1 MKLFH
6 KIFLCFVVLFGIAFQ
21 VTGCLLVNFVYKN
34 AIDQE
39 KKYAFQEFQHNKYIL
54 QSILYLQPE
63 LFVENQDNM
72 NLIKNF
78 TVPIAFYK
86 TDGQCVF
93 SNISIQPQMTMPE
106 KSENH
111 KIEFQMLSG
120 KGENYIYTSEY
131 VRQGNTEGYL
141 VTETN
146 ISATV
151 NRQKDVIRYL
161 QKIYMVL
168 FFISFPLIIL
178 MTDLIAS
185 PIRKVG
191 KATRRIAEGRYS
203 ERICIKGKDEIS
215 ELAFDFNQM
224 AGQIEKKISEL
235 SNATKAKEE
244 FTANFAHELKTPL
257 TSVIGY
263 ADMLY
268 QRELP
273 RNQVR
278 DAAEYILNEGMR
290 LEALSLKLMDLFIL
304 DRQDFLLEGLSVKEL
319 FENLKQSMQ
328 PICSKYG
335 TRLHEDIE
343 DGYIDVDY
351 DLIKT
356 MILNLIDNS
365 GKAESKDIWFTGKK
379 RKNSYFVCI
388 KDNGRGI
395 PSDEID
401 RITEAFYMVDKSRS
415 RKQHGAGLGLALVS
429 KIVEIHKAKM
439 KIESDGKSGTI
450 VKIKFHLSE
459 GESNDQKI

>member
-1 MKLFH
+1 MAGTASW
-6 KIFLCFVVLFGIAFQ
+6 GI
-21 VTGCLLVNFVYKN
+21 
-34 AIDQE
+34 
-39 KKYAFQEFQHNKYIL
+39 
-54 QSILYLQPE
+54 
-63 LFVENQDNM
+63 
-72 NLIKNF
+72 
-78 TVPIAFYK
+78 
-86 TDGQCVF
+86 
-93 SNISIQPQMTMPE
+93 
-106 KSENH
+106 
-111 KIEFQMLSG
+111 
-120 KGENYIYTSEY
+120 
-131 VRQGNTEGYL
+131 
-141 VTETN
+141 
-146 ISATV
+146 
-151 NRQKDVIRYL
+151 
-161 QKIYMVL
+161 
-168 FFISFPLIIL
+168 LIIL

-215 ELAFDFNQM
+215 ELASDFNQM

>member
-6 KIFLCFVVLFGIAFQ
+6 KIFLCFVVLVGIAFQ
-21 VTGCLLVNFVYKN
+21 VSGYLLVNFAYENV
-34 AIDQE
+34 IEQE

-63 LFVENQDNM
+63 LVVENRGDM

-93 SNISIQPQMTMPE
+93 SDMSLQPQISMSE
-106 KSENH
+106 KAENYTVA
-111 KIEFQMLSG
+111 FQMLCN
-120 KGENYIYTSEY
+120 KGENYIYVSGY
-131 VRQGNTEGYL
+131 VRQGDVEGYL
-141 VTETN
+141 VSETN
-146 ISATV
+146 ISGTV
-151 NRQKDVIRYL
+151 NRQEDMIRYL
-161 QKIYMVL
+161 QKICIVL
-168 FFISFPLIIL
+168 FFLSVPLIIL
-178 MTDLIAS
+178 LTNCIAG
-185 PIRKVG
+185 PIRKVSR
-191 KATRRIAEGRYS
+191 ATKRIAEGRYS

-215 ELAFDFNQM
+215 ELAADFNQM

-235 SNATKAKEE
+235 SETAKAKEE

-278 DAAEYILNEGMR
+278 DAAEYILKEGMR

-304 DRQDFLLEGLSVKEL
+304 DRQDFLLESSSAKEL
-319 FENLKQSMQ
+319 FENLKQNMQ

-335 TRLHEDIE
+335 TKLHEHIE
-343 DGYIDVDY
+343 DGYIDADY
-351 DLIKT
+351 DLFKI

-365 GKAESKDIWFTGKK
+365 GKAEGEDIWITGNK
-379 RKNSYFVCI
+379 RNNSYLICV
-388 KDNGRGI
+388 KDNGRGV
-395 PSDEID
+395 PPEELS

-429 KIVEIHKAKM
+429 KIIEIHKAEM
-439 KIESDGKSGTI
+439 QIESDGKNGTV

-459 GESNDQKI
+459 RGVNEQNI